1 MERKLIPKALRDTA
15 SVLRSNSLHSS
26 TIQLV
31 TGHQKNQYYVNKRI
45 NAVNSDMIRK
55 AECALGRN
63 VHATTN
69 VTRLN
74 DPIVR
79 VAGAQT

>member
-1 MERKLIPKALRDTA
+1 VIRHLSLITRSDSLR
-15 SVLRSNSLHSS
+15 SS

-31 TGHQKNQYYVNKRI
+31 TGHQKNENYVNQRI
-45 NAVNSDMIRK
+45 NAVDSDMIRK

-69 VTRLN
+69 ATHLN

>member
-1 MERKLIPKALRDTA
+1 MERKLTPKALRDRA

-31 TGHQKNQYYVNKRI
+31 TGHQKNGNYVNQRI
-45 NAVNSDMIRK
+45 NAIDSDMIRK

-69 VTRLN
+69 ATHLN
-74 DPIVR
+74 DPIVH
-79 VAGAQT
+79 VTGAQT